1 MFKRTARGSEYEER
15 IQVEKF
21 KREINSNI
29 RYKLME
35 AE

>member
-1 MFKRTARGSEYEER
+1 MFKKAARGSEYEER
-15 IQVEKF
+15 TQVEKF

-29 RYKLME
+29 RYKLMK

>member
-1 MFKRTARGSEYEER
+1 MFKRTARESEYEER
-15 IQVEKF
+15 TQVEKF